1 MRSKNL
7 GFRFWLPTVCLLAL
21 CLNLVQIVHGQTN
34 ETSKIPTGK
43 FEGKD
48 LSVSNLRTGEYSDRI
63 VIAGTIKNI
72 IDKPISGISFAAEIY
87 NSTNDF
93 VGLMVMSG
101 PKLPLEPGQEYSFEI
116 PTSNIATEVDHYTV
130 RVSSDR

>member
-1 MRSKNL
+1 MY
-7 GFRFWLPTVCLLAL
+7 RFWLSNFCLLVL
-21 CLNLVQIVHGQTN
+21 CLNIAQIVHGQTN
-34 ETSKIPTGK
+34 ETSKLPVGK

-48 LSVSNLRTGEYSDRI
+48 LSVSNLRTGDYGNRI

-72 IDKPISGISFAAEIY
+72 SDKPINGISYAAEIY

-101 PKLPLEPGQEYSFEI
+101 PRLPLEPGQEYSFEI
-116 PTSNIATEVDHYTV
+116 PTSNIPSEVDHYTV
-130 RVSSDR
+130 SVSSER